1 MKARLLAAASAALL
15 LSGCG
20 GHKEKEDQRT
30 ASGQVLQGTISDDM
44 LPLAT
49 VTSQPPRMP
58 VKASGSGGA
67 GAQAQDEIDQA
78 TLDEAAG
85 DNDDTPPAATDSPE
99 GD

>member
-1 MKARLLAAASAALL
+1 MKARLLVAASLALL
-15 LSGCG
+15 LAGCG
-20 GHKEKEDQRT
+20 GHKEKDQRT

-58 VKASGSGGA
+58 AKASAGA
-67 GAQAQDEIDQA
+67 GASADDQDDVDEA
-78 TLDEAAG
+78 TLDQAA
-85 DNDDTPPAATDSPE
+85 DDTAPAATDSPE

>member
-1 MKARLLAAASAALL
+1 MKARLLAAASALL
-15 LSGCG
+15 LLAGCG
-20 GHKEKEDQRT
+20 GHKDKADQRT

-58 VKASGSGGA
+58 AKASAGA
-67 GAQAQDEIDQA
+67 GASADDQDDVDEA
-78 TLDEAAG
+78 TLDQAA
-85 DNDDTPPAATDSPE
+85 DDTAPAATDSPE

>member
-15 LSGCG
+15 LAGCG

-58 VKASGSGGA
+58 VKRSASNA
-67 GAQAQDEIDQA
+67 ADDQDDV
-78 TLDEAAG
+78 DEAAL
-85 DNDDTPPAATDSPE
+85 DQAADDTPPASTDSPD